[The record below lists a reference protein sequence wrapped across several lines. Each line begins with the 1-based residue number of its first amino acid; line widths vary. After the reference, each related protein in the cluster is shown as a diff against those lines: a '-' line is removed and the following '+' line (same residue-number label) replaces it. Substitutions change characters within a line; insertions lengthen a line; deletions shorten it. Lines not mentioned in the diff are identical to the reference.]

1 MNRTRPFR
9 TVRRL
14 AGILAALAA
23 TLLATATA
31 APAAF
36 ALPARPWAAATGRRR
51 PRCRPSSSAACPAGR
66 SPSSPWPPR
75 SRPPPSRCS
84 WTGPGRPPA
93 PGRARHV
100 NTPGRCQ
107 Q

>member
-14 AGILAALAA
+14 AGTLAALTA

-36 ALPARPWAAATGRRR
+36 ALPQPPMGGGDATPPPPAQTVVVGGMPGWQIALIAIGAALVAAAV
-51 PRCRPSSSAACPAGR
+51 AVFLD
-66 SPSSPWPPR
+66 
-75 SRPPPSRCS
+75 
-84 WTGPGRPPA
+84 
-93 PGRARHV
+93 RARATRRHQAA
-100 NTPGRCQ
+100 PSA
-107 Q
+107 